1 MKVATSSM
9 KAYPLPMSPLRLA
22 ALVALTCV
30 SALAEDV
37 PTLMTTRGKE
47 LYHEDFTK
55 PLAKYTGKPNGYAS
69 GFEGWLIHGTG
80 PESRGGQWKQVD
92 GRFQGSEN
100 PQVKHP
106 ATASYGIKFQNIIL
120 QCQLRLEDVELDK
133 DPAHG
138 RKYRYIQLRATNER
152 SYLCSLNL
160 NQGGFQINK
169 DDNDRD
175 GPDKLEV
182 LATHKK
188 ALALGE
194 WHNVL
199 IEIMG
204 DEYVAT
210 VDGHTISGQHAA
222 IGQLKQSFMVVTG
235 PEGSIRDLHL
245 WEAKPNADWPM
256 TRAVIAAQNKPMAP
270 AKPVEKK

>member
-1 MKVATSSM
+1 
-9 KAYPLPMSPLRLA
+9 MSPLRLA
-22 ALVALTCV
+22 ALLAFTCV

-138 RKYRYIQLRATNER
+138 RKNRYIQLRATNEKT
-152 SYLCSLNL
+152 YVCSLNL
-160 NQGGFQINK
+160 GLGGFSINK
-169 DDNDRD
+169 DGKDRE

-188 ALALGE
+188 ALAVGE
-194 WHNVL
+194 WHTVL

-210 VDGHTISGQHAA
+210 VDGHSISGQHAA
-222 IGQLKQSFMVVTG
+222 IGQLKHSFMVVTG

-256 TRAVIAAQNKPMAP
+256 TRAVIAAQNKPIAP

>member
-1 MKVATSSM
+1 MRNLLLLT
-9 KAYPLPMSPLRLA
+9 LA
-22 ALVALTCV
+22 CV
-30 SALAEDV
+30 SAFAEDV
-37 PTLMTTRGKE
+37 PTKMTTRGKE
-47 LYHEDFTK
+47 LYREDFSK

-69 GFEGWLIHGTG
+69 GFTGWLIHGTG

-106 ATASYGIKFQNIIL
+106 ATASYGIQYQNIIL
-120 QCQLRLEDVELDK
+120 QCQVRLEDVELDK

-138 RKYRYIQLRATNER
+138 RKYRYLQLRATNEK
-152 SYLCSLNL
+152 SYLCSLSL
-160 NQGGFQINK
+160 NPGGFSINK

-175 GPDKLEV
+175 GPDARET

-188 ALALGE
+188 ALALGQ
-194 WHNVL
+194 WHTVL

-210 VDGHTISGQHAA
+210 VNGLRKAYMQ
-222 IGQLKQSFMVVTG
+222 KYV
-235 PEGSIRDLHL
+235 
-245 WEAKPNADWPM
+245 PNAAM
-256 TRAVIAAQNKPMAP
+256 VAANATRQVARRELDSMFVGICFVLGTVPQT
-270 AKPVEKK
+270 VT